1 MAIEI
6 ILGVAEKKIGIMINE
21 IRLKNF
27 KTFRDET
34 IFPLGLVNILYGM
47 NGRGKSSLI
56 QSILLMSQTM
66 RKMGNVNIL
75 LLNDELTSLGLLKD
89 VRNIKAGAEP
99 FELQLLSDKGIR
111 CFFSDYPDK
120 PSWAKLVD
128 MTWGGKSIF
137 SEKGEVD
144 GSNSGEASSDT
155 QSAISELQDITH
167 VFYLSAERMGPRNHV
182 DRKDIVASN
191 RLGIRGE
198 YLLNVMETEKEET
211 ILRIQSALSDI
222 LSGASISVPKVENS
236 AIIELFLD
244 SYDNGDKFK
253 PVNVGFGYSFLLP
266 VILQVMFAKE
276 GDIVIIENPE
286 AHLHPWA
293 ESQLMKFIVA
303 QAKERNFQVILE
315 SHSDHIVNG
324 LRIAIKN
331 GILSHDAGSILHFGR
346 IEDRD
351 GNLNPMVEQIKID
364 PYGNLSAY
372 PEDFLDEWTKEMLDL
387 V

>member
-1 MAIEI
+1 MVVKI
-6 ILGVAEKKIGIMINE
+6 ILGVAKKTIGIMISE
-21 IRLKNF
+21 IRLKYF
-27 KTFRDET
+27 KTFSDET

-66 RKMGNVNIL
+66 RKMGNVNTL
-75 LLNDELTSLGLLKD
+75 LLNDELASLGLLKD
-89 VRNIKAGAEP
+89 VRNTKAGSAP
-99 FELQLLSDKGIR
+99 FEFQLHSDKGIR
-111 CFFSDYPDK
+111 CYFSDYPEK

-128 MTWGGKSIF
+128 MTREGKSLF
-137 SEKGEVD
+137 SEKGDVD
-144 GSNSGEASSDT
+144 GSSSGEASSDT
-155 QSAISELQDITH
+155 QSAIPELQDITH
-167 VFYLSAERMGPRNHV
+167 VYYLSAERMGPRNHV

-198 YLLNVMETEKEET
+198 YLLNVMEAEKDET
-211 ILRIQSALSDI
+211 ILKIQSALSDI
-222 LSGASISVPKVENS
+222 LSGASINVPRIENS
-236 AIIELFLD
+236 AIIEMFLD
-244 SYDNGDKFK
+244 SYDNGGMFK

-276 GDIVIIENPE
+276 GDMVIIENPE

-303 QAKERNFQVILE
+303 QARERNFQVILE

-324 LRIAIKN
+324 LRIAIKR
-331 GILSHDAGSILHFGR
+331 GILPHEAGSILHFGR